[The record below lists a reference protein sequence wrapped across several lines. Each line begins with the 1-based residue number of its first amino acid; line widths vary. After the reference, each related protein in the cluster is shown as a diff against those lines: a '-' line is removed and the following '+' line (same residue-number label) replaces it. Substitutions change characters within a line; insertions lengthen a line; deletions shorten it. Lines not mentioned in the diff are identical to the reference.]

1 MDYFIEYNKINQYS
15 LKALEMRQVLLKTF
29 SMILQ
34 DKSLGVHALK
44 YYCNPFKISGNDMP
58 TVPFLIKF
66 TYLTNDVN
74 Y

>member
-1 MDYFIEYNKINQYS
+1 
-15 LKALEMRQVLLKTF
+15 
-29 SMILQ
+29 MILQ